1 MRIFLALSLVIC
13 LTHHDVLKAE
23 DWLQWRGSGRANLSS
38 ETGLYD
44 QWGDDGP
51 PLAWMAD
58 GLGAGYA
65 SVTVKG
71 DRIYTTGNF
80 DDSQSAIAIDANDGK
95 IVWKKAITEGAP
107 KHGYEGS
114 RTTPTID
121 GDRLYL
127 VSSDGKIVCLNR
139 ESGDEIWSRN
149 FSDWGGKMM
158 SGWGFSESPL
168 VDGDWVLC
176 TPGGPDGMVVAL
188 DKISGKQVW
197 ATKLPEYGD
206 EEGVNSKNIRD
217 GAGYASIVT
226 SNGAGVKQYVQ
237 LVGRGLIGIR
247 AKDGKLLWRYVR
259 VSNGTA
265 NIPTAIVDGDLVFT
279 STAYNTGAAC
289 LKLVANGDGVTAE
302 EVYWLDSK
310 QFQNKH
316 GGMTLVNGYIY
327 AGHGNGSGLPICLN
341 MKTGEVA
348 WGPERSEGKGETS
361 LIYADGRIIMR
372 RQDGVV
378 ILLEATPEAYREI
391 GTFEPAYQEGK
402 TWAHP
407 TIANGKL
414 YLREQGKLMCYRLK
428 D

>member
-1 MRIFLALSLVIC
+1 MRKLLGSTLVVFLLHTGI
-13 LTHHDVLKAE
+13 LKAE
-23 DWLQWRGSGRANLSS
+23 DWLQWRGPERANLSS
-38 ETGLYD
+38 ETGLYT
-44 QWGDDGP
+44 QWGEDGP
-51 PLAWMAD
+51 PLAWMAE

-65 SVTVKG
+65 SVTVQG

-80 DDSQSAIAIDANDGK
+80 PDSQSALALDAKDGK
-95 IVWKKAITEGAP
+95 IVWKTAITQGAP

-121 GDRLYL
+121 GDRLYM
-127 VSSDGKIVCLNR
+127 VSSDGRIVCLNR
-139 ESGDEIWSRN
+139 DTGTEVWSRK
-149 FSDWGGKMM
+149 FADWGGKMM
-158 SGWGFSESPL
+158 SGWGYSESPL

-176 TPGGPDGMVVAL
+176 TPGGKEGMVVAL

-197 ATKLPEYGD
+197 AAKLPDYGD
-206 EEGVNSKNIRD
+206 EEGINGKGIRD
-217 GAGYASIVT
+217 GAGYASVVI
-226 SNGAGVKQYVQ
+226 SNAAGVKQYIQ

-247 AKDGKLLWRYVR
+247 ASDGKLLWRYAR

-265 NIPTAIVDGDLVFT
+265 NIPTALVDGDFVFT
-279 STAYNTGAAC
+279 STAYNTGSAC
-289 LKLVANGDGVTAE
+289 LKLVAEGNGVSAK

-316 GGMTLVNGYIY
+316 GGMTLVDGYIY
-327 AGHGNGSGLPICLN
+327 AGHGNGSGLPICVN
-341 MKTGEVA
+341 MKTGEIA
-348 WGPERSEGKGETS
+348 WGPERSAGKGETS

-378 ILLEATPEAYREI
+378 ILLEATPQEYREV

-407 TIANGKL
+407 TIANGNL
-414 YLREQGKLMCYRLK
+414 YLREQGKLMCYKLK

>member
-95 IVWKKAITEGAP
+95 IVWKKAITRGAP

-139 ESGDEIWSRN
+139 ESGDEIWS
-149 FSDWGGKMM
+149 
-158 SGWGFSESPL
+158 
-168 VDGDWVLC
+168 
-176 TPGGPDGMVVAL
+176 
-188 DKISGKQVW
+188 
-197 ATKLPEYGD
+197 
-206 EEGVNSKNIRD
+206 
-217 GAGYASIVT
+217 
-226 SNGAGVKQYVQ
+226 
-237 LVGRGLIGIR
+237 
-247 AKDGKLLWRYVR
+247 
-259 VSNGTA
+259 
-265 NIPTAIVDGDLVFT
+265 
-279 STAYNTGAAC
+279 
-289 LKLVANGDGVTAE
+289 
-302 EVYWLDSK
+302 
-310 QFQNKH
+310 
-316 GGMTLVNGYIY
+316 
-327 AGHGNGSGLPICLN
+327 
-341 MKTGEVA
+341 
-348 WGPERSEGKGETS
+348 
-361 LIYADGRIIMR
+361 
-372 RQDGVV
+372 
-378 ILLEATPEAYREI
+378 
-391 GTFEPAYQEGK
+391 
-402 TWAHP
+402 
-407 TIANGKL
+407 
-414 YLREQGKLMCYRLK
+414 
-428 D
+428 

>member
-51 PLAWMAD
+51 PLAWMAH

-265 NIPTAIVDGDLVFT
+265 NIPTAVVDGDLVFT

>member
-265 NIPTAIVDGDLVFT
+265 NIPTAVVDGDLVFT

>member
-265 NIPTAIVDGDLVFT
+265 NIPTAVVDGDLVFT

-391 GTFEPAYQEGK
+391 GTFEPAYREGK

>member
-1 MRIFLALSLVIC
+1 
-13 LTHHDVLKAE
+13 
-23 DWLQWRGSGRANLSS
+23 
-38 ETGLYD
+38 
-44 QWGDDGP
+44 
-51 PLAWMAD
+51 
-58 GLGAGYA
+58 
-65 SVTVKG
+65 
-71 DRIYTTGNF
+71 
-80 DDSQSAIAIDANDGK
+80 
-95 IVWKKAITEGAP
+95 
-107 KHGYEGS
+107 
-114 RTTPTID
+114 
-121 GDRLYL
+121 
-127 VSSDGKIVCLNR
+127 
-139 ESGDEIWSRN
+139 
-149 FSDWGGKMM
+149 M

-226 SNGAGVKQYVQ
+226 SNGGGVKQYVQ

-265 NIPTAIVDGDLVFT
+265 NSPTAVVDGDLVFT

>member
-217 GAGYASIVT
+217 GAGYASIIT

-247 AKDGKLLWRYVR
+247 ARDGKLLWRYVR

-265 NIPTAIVDGDLVFT
+265 NIPTAVVDGDLVFT

>member
-247 AKDGKLLWRYVR
+247 ARDGKLLWRYVR

-265 NIPTAIVDGDLVFT
+265 NIPTAVVDGDLVFT

>member
-217 GAGYASIVT
+217 GAGYASIIT

-259 VSNGTA
+259 VFNGTA
-265 NIPTAIVDGDLVFT
+265 NIPTAVVDGDVVFT

>member
-217 GAGYASIVT
+217 GAGYASIIT

-265 NIPTAIVDGDLVFT
+265 NIPTAVVDGDLVFT